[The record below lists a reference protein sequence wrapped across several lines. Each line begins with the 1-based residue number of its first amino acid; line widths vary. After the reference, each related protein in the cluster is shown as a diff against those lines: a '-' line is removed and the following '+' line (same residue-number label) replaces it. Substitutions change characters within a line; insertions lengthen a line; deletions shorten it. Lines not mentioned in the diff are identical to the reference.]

1 MRKLGDEIELYIFL
15 SKEEEDKTKLLSL
28 KYSIG
33 ADDLE
38 ICNTLTIKWEENDRT
53 MQGVLVVLNA
63 CCRHKSHETVE
74 EFKYKLKKQEPGDPM
89 NIFIT
94 EMKSLEAKC
103 TCT

>member
-1 MRKLGDEIELYIFL
+1 
-15 SKEEEDKTKLLSL
+15 
-28 KYSIG
+28 
-33 ADDLE
+33 
-38 ICNTLTIKWEENDRT
+38 

-63 CCRHKSHETVE
+63 CCRHKSPETVE

-89 NIFIT
+89 EIFIT